1 VHYFWLVK
9 KDVTDP
15 IYWAVALLV
24 LLALRLVKRPAPGL
38 RPLPLSQEEG
48 RSLT

>member
-15 IYWAVALLV
+15 IYWGVALIF
-24 LLALRLVKRPAPGL
+24 LLGLRLVKRPARRVGAV
-38 RPLPLSQEEG
+38 PLSQEQAA
-48 RSLT
+48 R